1 SLLSIRGRLNI
12 LFPKVCRNI
21 LRSLAEF
28 FRFEWIT
35 LMLVEGIW
43 GERNVCAIQPVFSA
57 ISMNIVGVMSSG
69 WLTSKT
75 TSPVASS
82 QQTADMLT
90 PLGSIFKIVE
100 RVSSS
105 DNLIDGS
112 VLIMN
117 LFFNDLDR
125 EER

>member
-1 SLLSIRGRLNI
+1 
-12 LFPKVCRNI
+12 
-21 LRSLAEF
+21 
-28 FRFEWIT
+28 
-35 LMLVEGIW
+35 
-43 GERNVCAIQPVFSA
+43 
-57 ISMNIVGVMSSG
+57 MNIVGVMCSG

-82 QQTADMLT
+82 QKTADMLT
-90 PLGSIFKIVE
+90 PLGSIFKMVE

-117 LFFNDLDR
+117 LFFNDLDK